1 MSAAVTAPSP
11 SHRRRLPIEIF
22 GGWEVGL
29 IIFLIL
35 LYLAGVYINPKF
47 FGSAAALSSVM
58 RDAARYGVMAVGMTF
73 VIVNKDL
80 DLSVGSLYGLTAAV
94 FAVCFAPSYF
104 NSGLFAAISWTLAIG
119 LFVGLVNGVL
129 VTILRVPAFIATLT
143 MLFIGRGIVTGVS
156 GGKTISFLAK
166 AKEYPQFFLLGENN
180 AWGFNNQAFVFL
192 VFGVIGAMLLAK
204 TTAGYQTF
212 ATGGNELAS
221 SYSGIP
227 THWVRMRAYLLSAF
241 CATIA
246 GMMQVAQDR
255 ALIAQSGQ
263 GLELI
268 VIAAVIV
275 GGASILGGRGRVLG
289 SMLGVIL
296 IVLVDKVLRE
306 GYATTRTVMVDNIEM
321 KVQAVAQLPPGAV
334 PAFLGLILILAV
346 LIEPWLIRRRAIG
359 RLWAWIRGLP
369 MPPAPDA
376 GGVAIV
382 GAQTR
387 GSAVTD
393 RALYARGLGKFF
405 ARRDA
410 AAIIIAIVLWFAGI
424 YLRPDFWG
432 GLDNSFNLILAFT
445 EVALLAI
452 GLTFVIA
459 NGDIDLSVG
468 SVLAMSGAIAAFSM
482 KTMGFDPWTSVFLA
496 LCGGML
502 AGAVNALVTVRFGL
516 PAFVATLGMFYT
528 ARGIAAWIV
537 SGRELFGF
545 PENFNLIGRK
555 LIEALRYFDIAPA
568 IGSFLFNLSAALS
581 VQSIFM
587 VVLAVITGVVLGH
600 TIWGQQVYAT
610 GGNIRAASYAGV
622 NTDRVRALS
631 LIFSALCG
639 AIAGVIYIAFF
650 RSFIPTA
657 GQFRELDAIASVII
671 GGGSIF
677 GGFGTIIGSL
687 AGAAV
692 ITLLRALL
700 SLQVIRADGSSFV
713 LSQHW
718 VNVFIG
724 LILIIAVVGDIWLRQ
739 SNVLGT
745 LFKRLFGRR
754 SLVEGQARA

>member
-11 SHRRRLPIEIF
+11 SSRRRLPLEIV

-47 FGSAAALSSVM
+47 FGSTAALSSVM

-94 FAVCFAPSYF
+94 FAMSFAPSYF
-104 NSGLFAAISWTLAIG
+104 NTGLFLAIIWA
-119 LFVGLVNGVL
+119 LAVGLSVGLINGIL

-143 MLFIGRGIVTGVS
+143 ILFIGRGIVTGLS

-166 AKEYPQFFLLGENN
+166 AKEYPEFFFIGENN
-180 AWGFNNQAFVFL
+180 AWGFNNQAFVFV
-192 VFGVIGAMLLAK
+192 VFAGIGMVLLAK
-204 TTAGYQTF
+204 TTVGYQTF

-221 SYSGIP
+221 DYAGIP
-227 THWVRMRAYLLSAF
+227 TRWVRMRAYLISAF
-241 CATIA
+241 CATVA

-275 GGASILGGRGRVLG
+275 GGSSILGGRGRVLG

-306 GYATTRTVMVDNIEM
+306 GYATTRIVLVDKIEM

-346 LIEPWLIRRRAIG
+346 LIEPWLIRRNAIG
-359 RLWAWIRGLP
+359 RLWARIRGLP
-369 MPPAPDA
+369 IPPAPDT
-376 GGVAIV
+376 GSVAIV

-387 GSAVTD
+387 GSVVSD
-393 RALYARGLGKFF
+393 RALNARGLGKFL

-410 AAIIIAIVLWFAGI
+410 AAIIIAVVLWFVGV

-445 EVALLAI
+445 EVALLSI

-482 KTMGFDPWTSVFLA
+482 KTMGFDPWTSILLA

-502 AGAVNALVTVRFGL
+502 AGSVNALVTVRFRL

-555 LIEALRYFDIAPA
+555 LIEALRHFDIAPA
-568 IGSFLFNLSAALS
+568 PGSFLFNLTAALS

-587 VVLAVITGVVLGH
+587 TVLAIITGIILGY
-600 TIWGQQVYAT
+600 TVWGQQVYAT

-639 AIAGVIYIAFF
+639 SFAGVIYIAFY

-677 GGFGTIIGSL
+677 GGFGTIIGAL

-724 LILIIAVVGDIWLRQ
+724 LILIVAVIGDIWLRQ
-739 SNVLGT
+739 SAALGT
-745 LFKRLFGRR
+745 ILKRMFARR
-754 SLVEGQARA
+754 SPLEGGARA

>member
-1 MSAAVTAPSP
+1 
-11 SHRRRLPIEIF
+11 
-22 GGWEVGL
+22 
-29 IIFLIL
+29 
-35 LYLAGVYINPKF
+35 
-47 FGSAAALSSVM
+47 
-58 RDAARYGVMAVGMTF
+58 
-73 VIVNKDL
+73 
-80 DLSVGSLYGLTAAV
+80 
-94 FAVCFAPSYF
+94 
-104 NSGLFAAISWTLAIG
+104 
-119 LFVGLVNGVL
+119 
-129 VTILRVPAFIATLT
+129 
-143 MLFIGRGIVTGVS
+143 
-156 GGKTISFLAK
+156 
-166 AKEYPQFFLLGENN
+166 
-180 AWGFNNQAFVFL
+180 
-192 VFGVIGAMLLAK
+192 
-204 TTAGYQTF
+204 
-212 ATGGNELAS
+212 
-221 SYSGIP
+221 
-227 THWVRMRAYLLSAF
+227 
-241 CATIA
+241 
-246 GMMQVAQDR
+246 
-255 ALIAQSGQ
+255 
-263 GLELI
+263 
-268 VIAAVIV
+268 
-275 GGASILGGRGRVLG
+275 
-289 SMLGVIL
+289 
-296 IVLVDKVLRE
+296 
-306 GYATTRTVMVDNIEM
+306 M

-334 PAFLGLILILAV
+334 PAFLGFILIVAV
-346 LIEPWLIRRRAIG
+346 LIEPWLIRRRVIG
-359 RLWAWIRGLP
+359 RVWAWIRGQP
-369 MPPAPDA
+369 MPTAADS

-382 GAQTR
+382 GAQTK
-387 GSAVTD
+387 GSAVSD
-393 RALYARGLGKFF
+393 RALHARGLGKFL

-410 AAIIIAIVLWFAGI
+410 AAIIIAVVLWFAGL

-482 KTMGFDPWTSVFLA
+482 KTMGFDPWMAVLLA

-555 LIEALRYFDIAPA
+555 LIEALRYLHIAPET
-568 IGSFLFNLSAALS
+568 GSFLFNLSAALS

-587 VVLAVITGVVLGH
+587 ILLAIITGMVLGY

-610 GGNIRAASYAGV
+610 GGNIRAAAYAGI

-639 AIAGVIYIAFF
+639 AFAGVIYIAFF

-687 AGAAV
+687 AGAVV

-700 SLQVIRADGSSFV
+700 SLQVIRANGSSFV

-739 SNVLGT
+739 SNVLGA
-745 LFKRLFGRR
+745 LFKRLLSRR
-754 SLVEGQARA
+754 SLVKGEARA

>member
-11 SHRRRLPIEIF
+11 SSRRRPPLEII

-47 FGSAAALSSVM
+47 FGSTAAFSSVM

-94 FAVCFAPSYF
+94 FAVSFAPSYF
-104 NSGLFAAISWTLAIG
+104 NTGLFPAIAGTLA
-119 LFVGLVNGVL
+119 VGLLVGLINGVL

-143 MLFIGRGIVTGVS
+143 ILFIGRGIVTGVS

-166 AKEYPQFFLLGENN
+166 AKEYPEFFFIGENN
-180 AWGFNNQAFVFL
+180 AWGFNNQVFVFA
-192 VFGVIGAMLLAK
+192 VFACIGTVLLAK

-221 SYSGIP
+221 AYAGIP
-227 THWVRMRAYLLSAF
+227 TRWVRMRAFLLSAF
-241 CATIA
+241 CATVA

-268 VIAAVIV
+268 VIASVIV

-296 IVLVDKVLRE
+296 IVLIDKVLRE
-306 GYATTRTVMVDNIEM
+306 GYPITRVVLVDNVEM
-321 KVQAVAQLPPGAV
+321 TVQAVAQLPPGAV
-334 PAFLGLILILAV
+334 PAFFGLILILAV
-346 LIEPWLIRRRAIG
+346 LIEPWLIRRNAMG
-359 RLWAWIRGLP
+359 RLWARIRGLP
-369 MPPAPDA
+369 IPPAPDT
-376 GGVAIV
+376 GGVAGV

-387 GSAVTD
+387 GNVVSD
-393 RALYARGLGKFF
+393 RAINARGLGKFL

-410 AAIIIAIVLWFAGI
+410 AAIIIAVALWIAGL

-482 KTMGFDPWTSVFLA
+482 KTMGFDPWTSVLLA

-545 PENFNLIGRK
+545 PESFNLIGRK

-568 IGSFLFNLSAALS
+568 PGSFLFNLSAALS

-587 VVLAVITGVVLGH
+587 TVLAVITGVILGY
-600 TIWGQQVYAT
+600 TIWGQQFYAT
-610 GGNIRAASYAGV
+610 GGNIRAAAYAGV

-631 LIFSALCG
+631 LVFSALCG
-639 AIAGVIYIAFF
+639 SFAGVIYIAFY

-724 LILIIAVVGDIWLRQ
+724 LILILAVVGDIWLRQ
-739 SNVLGT
+739 TAALGT
-745 LFKRLFGRR
+745 ILKRLFARR
-754 SLVEGQARA
+754 SLLEGRSGA

>member
-1 MSAAVTAPSP
+1 MLADTTPLSP
-11 SHRRRLPIEIF
+11 TRRRLPLELV

-29 IIFLIL
+29 IIFMVL
-35 LYLAGVYINPKF
+35 LYIAGVYINSKF
-47 FGSAAALSSVM
+47 FGSAAALSSVL
-58 RDAARYGVMAVGMTF
+58 RDAARYGVMTVGMTF

-94 FAVCFAPSYF
+94 FSVSFAPSYF
-104 NSGLFAAISWTLAIG
+104 DSGLVPAIGWTIAIG
-119 LFVGLVNGVL
+119 LLVGLINGTL
-129 VTILRVPAFIATLT
+129 VTVLRVPAFIATLT
-143 MLFIGRGIVTGVS
+143 ILFIGRGFVTGLS

-166 AKEYPQFFLLGENN
+166 AEEYPGFFVLGENN
-180 AWGFNNQAFVFL
+180 AWGFNNQVFVFVL
-192 VFGVIGAMLLAK
+192 FSVVGAFLLAK
-204 TTAGYQTF
+204 TRAGYQTF
-212 ATGGNELAS
+212 ATGGNELAAT
-221 SYSGIP
+221 YSGIR
-227 THWVRMRAYLLSAF
+227 TNWVRMRAYLLSAF

-306 GYATTRTVMVDNIEM
+306 GYATTRIVLVDNIEM

-334 PAFLGLILILAV
+334 PAFLGLILIVAV
-346 LIEPWLIRRRAIG
+346 LLEPWLIRGNALA
-359 RLWAWIRGLP
+359 RLWAKLRGLP
-369 MPPAPDA
+369 PTPPRES
-376 GGVAIV
+376 GGVAIEGV
-382 GAQTR
+382 QTK
-387 GSAVTD
+387 GTVTTD
-393 RALYARGLGKFF
+393 RALGAGRFGKLT
-405 ARRDA
+405 ARRDFA
-410 AAIIIAIVLWFAGI
+410 PVVIAIVLWLIGL
-424 YLRPDFWG
+424 YLRPDFWA
-432 GLDNSFNLILAFT
+432 GLGNSFNLILAFS

-452 GLTFVIA
+452 GLTFVIGNA
-459 NGDIDLSVG
+459 DIDLSVG

-482 KTMGFDPWTSVFLA
+482 KTMGYDPWAAVLLA
-496 LCGGML
+496 LGGGML

-528 ARGIAAWIV
+528 ARGIAAWMV

-545 PENFNLIGRK
+545 PESFNLIGRK
-555 LIEALRYFDIAPA
+555 LIEALRHFDIAPEP
-568 IGSFLFNLSAALS
+568 GSFLYNLSAALS

-587 VVLAVITGVVLGH
+587 LLLAILTGVILGY
-600 TIWGQQVYAT
+600 TIWGQQLYAT

-631 LIFSALCG
+631 LVFSALC
-639 AIAGVIYIAFF
+639 ASFAGVIYIAFY

-724 LILIIAVVGDIWLRQ
+724 LILIIAVIGDIWLRQ
-739 SNVLGT
+739 SNVLAIF
-745 LFKRLFGRR
+745 FKRLFARR
-754 SLVEGQARA
+754 SFREGRARA